1 MPFHLI
7 PRFMLAFI
15 MASPAMFSS
24 PRETVALDSGWRF
37 HRHDPEPVGKDL
49 TRDAIR
55 PWLLPLTNE
64 FSNYSAAPHVR
75 PGGAEPGSTLAVIR
89 PDYDDSGWRA
99 LDLPHDWGVEG
110 PFDQALP
117 GETGKLPWHGVGW
130 YRKTFP
136 LPASDAGRRLVLE
149 IDGAMSHSAVWL
161 NGRFVGGWPYGY
173 TSYRL
178 DLTPYAKPGA
188 DNTLAIRLDNPQESS
203 RWYPGG
209 GIYRK
214 VSLVKTDRVHLE
226 PWSTFITTP
235 LVAPDAAVVDV
246 RLEVA
251 NHEEKTAKVGVRVAL
266 HSLDADGR
274 LSEAPVAS
282 AKPQGFDVRTGLP
295 RQISFS
301 LRVENPRLWDLAT
314 PHRYVAVAT
323 LERDGKTIDRLETPF
338 GIRSLAVDP
347 ARGLLLNGRVVRLN
361 GVCQHHDLGAL
372 GAAVHVA
379 ALERQLRIL
388 RDMGANSIRTSHNP
402 PARELLELCDRL
414 GLLVQ
419 VEAFD
424 AWALKKKDNDY
435 SIDFPWWHEADLRAM
450 IRRDRNHPSVVMWSI
465 GNEVVEQRDTVG
477 WRVSAR
483 LAGIVRE
490 EDRTRP
496 VTAGFNHVWS
506 GYNGFE
512 SSLDVFGYNYK
523 PHEYPAFHSRHPRIP
538 LIGSETASTISSRGE
553 YFFPVSNER
562 DKGRSDFQMSSYDL
576 YTPGW
581 ATTPDTEFRAQDE
594 NPYVLGEYVWT
605 GFDYLGEP
613 TPYNSDATNVLNYA
627 DPAQRER
634 AARELAELGKIKVPS
649 RSSYFGIVDL
659 AGFPK
664 DRYYLYQARWRPDL
678 PMAHLLPHWTW
689 PDRVGQV
696 TPVHLYTSG
705 DEAEL
710 FLNGQSLGRK
720 KRGPRDYRLRWD
732 DVVYQPG
739 ELRAVAYKNGQK
751 WAEAVQRT
759 AGPAA
764 VLRLESERPSV
775 RGDGKDLAFV
785 RVRVEDAAGNLV
797 PRAKL
802 PVRFSVSGSADILA
816 TDNGDATDHTAFPSA
831 ERKTFNGLALAYIR
845 ARAGAAGEI
854 VVSAQADGLPP
865 ARLSVPLA
873 TP

>member
-1 MPFHLI
+1 
-7 PRFMLAFI
+7 
-15 MASPAMFSS
+15 MFSAS
-24 PRETVALDSGWRF
+24 REVVAFDSGWRF
-37 HRHDPEPVGKDL
+37 HRNDPEPVGQDL
-49 TRDAIR
+49 ARDAIR

-64 FSNYSAAPHVR
+64 FSNYSPTPHAR
-75 PGGAEPGSTLAVIR
+75 PAGAEPGSTLAVIGS
-89 PDYDDSGWRA
+89 DYNDSAWRA

-110 PFDQALP
+110 PFDQELP

-136 LPASDAGRRLVLE
+136 LAASDAGRRLVLE

-173 TSYRL
+173 TSFRL

-188 DNTLAIRLDNPQESS
+188 DNTLAIRLENPRESS

-214 VSLVKTDRVHLE
+214 VRLVKTERVHLE

-235 LVAPDAAVVDV
+235 FISPEAATVDI
-246 RLEVA
+246 RLEIA
-251 NHEEKTAKVGVRVAL
+251 NREEKTAKVGVRVAL
-266 HSLDADGR
+266 HTLDADGR
-274 LSEAPVAS
+274 ASPSPVAVS
-282 AKPQGFDVRTGLP
+282 QPQWLEVRAGLP
-295 RQISFS
+295 RQTS
-301 LRVENPRLWDLAT
+301 LSLGVENPLLWDLAT
-314 PHRYVAVAT
+314 PHRYLAVAT
-323 LERDGKTIDRLETPF
+323 VERDGKTIDRLETPF
-338 GIRSLAVDP
+338 GIRSLSVDP
-347 ARGLLLNGRVVRLN
+347 VRGLLLNGRVVRIN

-477 WRVSAR
+477 WRLSTR

-490 EDRTRP
+490 EDRSRP

-523 PHEYPAFHSRHPRIP
+523 PHEYPAFHARHPRIP

-562 DKGRSDFQMSSYDL
+562 DQGRSDFQMSSYDL

-678 PMAHLLPHWTW
+678 PRAHLLPHWTW

-720 KRGPRDYRLRWD
+720 KRGLRDYRLRWD

-775 RGDGKDLAFV
+775 LGDGKDLAFV

-816 TDNGDATDHTAFPSA
+816 TDNGDATDHTAFPST
-831 ERKTFNGLALAYIR
+831 ERKTFNGLALAYVR
-845 ARAGAAGEI
+845 ARAGATGEI
-854 VVSAQADGLPP
+854 VVSAQAEGLPP
-865 ARLSVPLA
+865 ARLSIPCS